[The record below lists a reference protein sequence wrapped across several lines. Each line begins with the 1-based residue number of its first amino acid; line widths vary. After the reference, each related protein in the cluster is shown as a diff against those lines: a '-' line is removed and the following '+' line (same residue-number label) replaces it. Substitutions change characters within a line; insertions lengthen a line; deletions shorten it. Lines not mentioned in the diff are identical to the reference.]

1 MIEKFI
7 ETANLS
13 GVEVKVVK
21 NINFLNEFGLNT
33 FLDYDSN
40 INVGFIKALSGATE
54 SASSVI
60 NIPKREKLKS
70 ILNSKTLY
78 ISIEKATLRST
89 LSEAY
94 FLAKQK
100 CQDEY
105 MLFISGESKTADIEK
120 TLVSGVQGPEKIV
133 FLLVNKG

>member
-7 ETANLS
+7 EIANLN

-21 NINFLNEFGLNT
+21 NIDFLNEYGLNIL
-33 FLDYDSN
+33 LDYDSN
-40 INVGFIKALSGATE
+40 KNVGFVKAQSGATE
-54 SASSVI
+54 SASLVI
-60 NIPKREKLKS
+60 NISKREKLKS
-70 ILNSKTLY
+70 ILTSKTLY
-78 ISIEKATLRST
+78 ISVENSVLRTT

-100 CQDEY
+100 CKDEY

-133 FLLVNKG
+133 FLIIDNG

>member
-7 ETANLS
+7 EIANLS
-13 GVEVKVVK
+13 GVEVKIVK
-21 NINFLNEFGLNT
+21 NIDFLNEFGLNT
-33 FLDYDSN
+33 SLDYDSN
-40 INVGFIKALSGATE
+40 KDVGFIKALSGATE
-54 SASSVI
+54 SASAVI

-70 ILNSKTLY
+70 ILTSKTLY
-78 ISIEKATLRST
+78 ISVENSSLRST

-94 FLAKQK
+94 FFAKQK

-120 TLVSGVQGPEKIV
+120 TLVSGVQGPEKII
-133 FLLVNKG
+133 FLILDKG